1 MVQWNPCKTDR
12 AFQNIGHPKHKD
24 ILNCKISLKSALL
37 LSVVTFLMIRP
48 VGGRG
53 YSTSFIWGGSHV
65 IGITSPIIP
74 FEPCLYPYK
83 KMSLSLLITCA
94 ELNLVPNPHLSG
106 WITRGLGSA
115 VRK

>member
-1 MVQWNPCKTDR
+1 MVQWNPSKTDR
-12 AFQNIGHPKHKD
+12 AFQNIGHPKNKD

-37 LSVVTFLMIRP
+37 LSVVTFLMIRR
-48 VGGRG
+48 VGGGG

-65 IGITSPIIP
+65 IRITSPIIQ

-94 ELNLVPNPHLSG
+94 ELNLVPNTHLSG
-106 WITRGLGSA
+106 WITRRLGSA

>member
-24 ILNCKISLKSALL
+24 IPNNKISRKSALL

-48 VGGRG
+48 VGGGG
-53 YSTSFIWGGSHV
+53 YSTSFIWGGSRV
-65 IGITSPIIP
+65 ILITSPT
-74 FEPCLYPYK
+74 YPYK